1 MLTSEIIRDVS
12 RALPWL
18 ASEPRT
24 EPIPTGMSP
33 EERTKFLGAYA
44 QGLRHRYESLYPVVD
59 RAGRKLMAE
68 LEELTPAEIADPEG
82 EGAEA
87 LEKAESYFHTQRA
100 DLARLRATL
109 IEADAPPDHDA
120 FDALNRLDELYAWIV
135 ATLQEIRWTV
145 LIVGGVRIPPTGRT
159 FTSGADLV
167 AALDD

>member
-120 FDALNRLDELYAWIV
+120 FDALNRLGRVNTNEHSHAILF
-135 ATLQEIRWTV
+135 RWNSPKLNTNAS
-145 LIVGGVRIPPTGRT
+145 RHASR
-159 FTSGADLV
+159 SS
-167 AALDD
+167 AAM